1 MKYEQLNSVFVIY
14 SRHGWTLRRILTRKE
29 RLEDVRERGG
39 VEVFESDIDAAW
51 FSRQSKPG
59 VTTWEIRSLE
69 GDQYRGGGH
78 PLRTRGEDA
87 REIEERLFGFDMTK
101 RLTTN
106 FHLCKLRSTR

>member
-14 SRHGWTLRRILTRKE
+14 SRHGWTLRRILSRKE

-59 VTTWEIRSLE
+59 ITTWEIRSLE
-69 GDQYRGGGH
+69 GDQYALCTSIPDDCEVSEAEGI
-78 PLRTRGEDA
+78 LFELEEKM
-87 REIEERLFGFDMTK
+87 RE
-101 RLTTN
+101 
-106 FHLCKLRSTR
+106 RSKSGSSEST